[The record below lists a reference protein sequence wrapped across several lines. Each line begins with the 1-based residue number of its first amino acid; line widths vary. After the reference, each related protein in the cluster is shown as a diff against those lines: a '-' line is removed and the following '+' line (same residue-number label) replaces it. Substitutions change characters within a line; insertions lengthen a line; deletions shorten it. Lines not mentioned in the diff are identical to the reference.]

1 MLKVYCMSY
10 PSWRLIWWCWWIQE
24 GISLVVSFFSNLNV
38 TIKQW
43 QDYSNVLNAGS
54 FSFCIT
60 TQNKSCEQLKVT
72 LPIDRNKEVSFF
84 SSYIKKKKDD
94 IKPKIIPVY
103 APLSPI
109 EIDTSAISEVE
120 DITTQPT
127 GEDQIR
133 QETRSLKN
141 QGVDDIECIFF
152 SCIFSNVS
160 RLLVYF
166 ILPKVLEV

>member
-1 MLKVYCMSY
+1 MLAAS
-10 PSWRLIWWCWWIQE
+10 
-24 GISLVVSFFSNLNV
+24 VSVLLPKIKAVNNLKLLCLSTEIKKFRFSV
-38 TIKQW
+38 RI
-43 QDYSNVLNAGS
+43 Y
-54 FSFCIT
+54 
-60 TQNKSCEQLKVT
+60 
-72 LPIDRNKEVSFF
+72 
-84 SSYIKKKKDD
+84 KKKDD

-103 APLSPI
+103 APLNPI

-133 QETRSLKN
+133 QEKRSLKN
-141 QGVDDIECIFF
+141 RGVDDIECIFF

>member
-10 PSWRLIWWCWWIQE
+10 PSWRPIWWCWWIQE
-24 GISLVVSFFSNLNV
+24 GISLVVSLFSNLNV

-84 SSYIKKKKDD
+84 ISYIKKKKDD

-133 QETRSLKN
+133 QETISLKN
-141 QGVDDIECIFF
+141 RGVDDIECIFF

-166 ILPKVLEV
+166 VLPKVLEV

>member
-1 MLKVYCMSY
+1 MSLMLAAS
-10 PSWRLIWWCWWIQE
+10 
-24 GISLVVSFFSNLNV
+24 VSVLLPKIKAVNNLKLLCLS
-38 TIKQW
+38 T
-43 QDYSNVLNAGS
+43 
-54 FSFCIT
+54 
-60 TQNKSCEQLKVT
+60 E
-72 LPIDRNKEVSFF
+72 
-84 SSYIKKKKDD
+84 IKKFRFSVRIYKKKQDD

-133 QETRSLKN
+133 QETISLKN
-141 QGVDDIECIFF
+141 RGVDDIECIFF

-166 ILPKVLEV
+166 VLPKVLEV